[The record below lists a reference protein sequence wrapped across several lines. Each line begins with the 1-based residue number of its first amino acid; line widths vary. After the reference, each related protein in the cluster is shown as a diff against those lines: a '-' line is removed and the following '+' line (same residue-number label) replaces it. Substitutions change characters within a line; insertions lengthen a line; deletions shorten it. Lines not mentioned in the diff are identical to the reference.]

1 MSGPPSPAPPML
13 PVEDRRWLHDKY
25 ERLAA
30 EEGNLAATR
39 TSYFAAIAAVLV
51 TGLVVATSDLIGT
64 PVLLVLFA
72 TFFAGFGALIAVV
85 WSVLFHRTTDAQN
98 LWREAAL
105 RLEELDPPIE
115 ATLVAPVTLRSGRAI
130 SVDLAR
136 PFHVHAERF
145 DPKNHISVL
154 DRVSP
159 SRLSEVMPLA
169 LLGIWAATIVLVW
182 YWFLFLR

>member
-1 MSGPPSPAPPML
+1 MNRPMPPTMGML

-25 ERLAA
+25 ERLAE

-51 TGLVVATSDLIGT
+51 TGMVVATSDLIGT

-72 TFFAGFGALIAVV
+72 SFFAGFGLLTASL

-115 ATLVAPVTLRSGRAI
+115 TTVEAPITLRSGRTI
-130 SVDLAR
+130 TVDLAR
-136 PFHVHAERF
+136 PFHAHYERF
-145 DPKNHISVL
+145 DPKNHISWL
-154 DRVSP
+154 DRVNP
-159 SRLSEVMPLA
+159 SRLSEIMPLA
-169 LLGIWAATIVLVW
+169 LIVIWAAAIALVW
-182 YWFLFLR
+182 TWFLVLR